1 MIEKALGLSRLRR
14 LGQCSR
20 DAQSGFA
27 DHLDDTLSTNRVD
40 EDRGRGRVEALHEE
54 GTYYSN
60 RTGHL
65 IRIPEAG
72 LKPGFSPVIEVVG
85 RDPMVVTK
93 LSDDPYLCISKARML
108 AADLDLQVN
117 F

>member
-1 MIEKALGLSRLRR
+1 MTATQRIKAESVVANVGATFRW
-14 LGQCSR
+14 
-20 DAQSGFA
+20 
-27 DHLDDTLSTNRVD
+27 
-40 EDRGRGRVEALHEE
+40 EALNEE

-65 IRIPEAG
+65 IRLPEMG
-72 LKPGFSPVIEVVG
+72 LKPGFSPVIEIVG
-85 RDPMVVTK
+85 KKPMTVTK

-108 AADLDLQVN
+108 AADLDLAVN